1 MSGSGETP
9 YQRGR
14 TGASRSSSP
23 VGAAKPGSNPK
34 PAPANPSRQQG
45 RNIWQSLF
53 GIGRS
58 RSNPLHPQ
66 QSSRSS
72 RGGYS
77 SPPLPSLQPR
87 SLPSTS
93 TTISPLRSQAAFR
106 SNGSASS
113 QPPRA
118 IPSTPN
124 GALRPLPTRRLRPPP
139 APDLALAG
147 RSDNTLPASRRVP
160 VDRALPAQRP
170 TPSPQRRQRSAS
182 SRLPSRR
189 RGAAIYAVRI
199 LILSL
204 GIGVLAGT
212 LLTAW
217 DPASRS
223 LDASRRSPKQA
234 AVKPGDATAA
244 NPAPITLGSEI
255 TALKVPIQTLMA
267 KDPNLQAGVFFLD
280 LDTNAFL
287 DINGSASFS
296 AASTIKFPILL
307 AFFQDV
313 DGGKI
318 RLDEP
323 LTMKKELIA
332 QESGDMQFQPPDTKF
347 SALETATKMI
357 TISDNTATNML
368 IARLGGI
375 NALNSRFQSWGLT
388 TTKLKNM
395 LPDLEGSNQ
404 TSAKELSLLLG
415 RIGNGDLV
423 SVKSRDRMLAI
434 MEKTVSDSML
444 PRGLGEGATIAHK
457 TGDIGTTVG
466 DVGLIDVPTGKRY
479 IGGVFVKRPRN
490 DESGP
495 ALIREISQLTYQNF
509 AKRQPA
515 PVPSPAAS
523 DPP

>member
-1 MSGSGETP
+1 MFGSGETP

-23 VGAAKPGSNPK
+23 VGAAEPDSSPK
-34 PAPANPSRQQG
+34 PSPASRSRQK
-45 RNIWQSLF
+45 RRTIWQSLF
-53 GIGRS
+53 GMGRS
-58 RSNPLHPQ
+58 RSNSPQPQ

-72 RGGYS
+72 RAGHS
-77 SPPLPSLQPR
+77 APPLPSPQHPR
-87 SLPSTS
+87 SLRSTS
-93 TTISPLRSQAAFR
+93 ITISPLRRQTASGSNR
-106 SNGSASS
+106 SAGS

-118 IPSTPN
+118 ISSIPNATP
-124 GALRPLPTRRLRPPP
+124 RPLPTRRLRQPP
-139 APDLALAG
+139 AADLAPAG
-147 RSDNTLPASRRVP
+147 RPDNNLPASRNAP
-160 VDRALPAQRP
+160 LDRALPARRP
-170 TPSPQRRQRSAS
+170 DSLPQRRQRSES
-182 SRLPSRR
+182 SRPPSRR

-223 LDASRRSPKQA
+223 VDASRRSPKQA
-234 AVKPGDATAA
+234 AVKSGDATAA
-244 NPAPITLGSEI
+244 NPAPITLGAEI
-255 TALKVPIQTLMA
+255 TALKAPIQTLIA
-267 KDPNLQAGVFFLD
+267 KTPRLQAGVFFLD
-280 LDTNAFL
+280 LDSNAFL
-287 DINGSASFS
+287 DMNGSASFS

-318 RLDEP
+318 RLDEA

-332 QESGDMQFQPPDTKF
+332 QESGDMQFQPLNTKF
-347 SALETATKMI
+347 TALETATKMI
-357 TISDNTATNML
+357 AISDNTATNML

-375 NALNSRFQSWGLT
+375 SALNSRFQSWGLT
-388 TTKLKNM
+388 TTRLKNM

-404 TSAKELSLLLG
+404 TSAKELSLLLA
-415 RIGNGDLV
+415 RVGNGDLV

-434 MEKTVSDSML
+434 MQKTVSDSML

-479 IGGVFVKRPRN
+479 IGTVFVKRPRN
-490 DESGP
+490 DEAGP

-509 AKRQPA
+509 AKRQPL
-515 PVPSPAAS
+515 PVPVAS
-523 DPP
+523 DLP